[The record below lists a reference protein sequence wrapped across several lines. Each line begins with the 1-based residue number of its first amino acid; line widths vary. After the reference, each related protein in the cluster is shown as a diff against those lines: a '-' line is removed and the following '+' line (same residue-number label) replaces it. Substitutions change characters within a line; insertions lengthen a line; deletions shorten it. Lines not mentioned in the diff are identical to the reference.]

1 MTTKTTTSIRVT
13 QRTREMINLYKDM
26 QRLQNVDIAI
36 QNAITAAVEQM
47 ADREKET
54 FYNMLK
60 IKQGD

>member
-1 MTTKTTTSIRVT
+1 MATKTTTSIRVT

-26 QRLQNVDIAI
+26 QRLPNVDIAI

>member
-26 QRLQNVDIAI
+26 QRLPNVDIAI

>member
-26 QRLQNVDIAI
+26 QRLPNVDIAI

-60 IKQGD
+60 IKRGD